1 MEFRISLTPR
11 LSIFLVLFSLIFL
24 VLVSLIGYELGYREG
39 QSFVAP
45 SGLDSKATRPESSEV
60 VAQPASISDEQ
71 SKKTETQKP

>member
-39 QSFVAP
+39 QKFVTP
-45 SGLDSKATRPESSEV
+45 NNLDSKASRPESSEV
-60 VAQPASISDEQ
+60 VARPASMTDDQ
-71 SKKTETQKP
+71 SNKAETKKP

>member
-11 LSIFLVLFSLIFL
+11 LSIFLALFSLVFL

-71 SKKTETQKP
+71 SKKAETRKP

>member
-39 QSFVAP
+39 QRFVAP
-45 SGLDSKATRPESSEV
+45 SSLDSKATRPESSEV
-60 VAQPASISDEQ
+60 VARPAGISDEQ
-71 SKKTETQKP
+71 SNKAGTQKP